1 MRPGTRADS
10 SLDRVGR
17 SGSLLDR
24 MFGPLCDGVWLWRE
38 RAAQRRVLAN
48 FDERALQ
55 DIAVDRATAYA
66 EAAKPFWQA

>member
-1 MRPGTRADS
+1 MRTGTGAVS
-10 SLDRVGR
+10 SLERVSG

-24 MFGPLCDGVWLWRE
+24 MFGPLCDRFWLWRE
-38 RAAQRRVLAN
+38 RAVQRRVLAS
-48 FDERALQ
+48 FDARALQ